1 MVRHAWFSD
10 WSTLGVGN
18 MKSIWLL
25 ISSASLLLIAVLM
38 PNLPFPSKK
47 YDYFFM
53 VDITRS
59 MNVQDYQNDNGDPV
73 SRLEKVKAD
82 ALIAIQKLPCGSR
95 VGLGVF
101 TERMPTLLY
110 TPMEVCADYPE
121 IRESIRRIDW
131 RMAWVADSN
140 IILATLELMR
150 TVEIENTTLVFFT
163 DGQEAPPMNM
173 RYAPDLAELQS
184 ADNNAQKRIR
194 GLIVGTGD
202 HALSRIPKYDED
214 GIQIGFYTAED
225 VPQGTTFG
233 LPEDPSKIE
242 GYVPRNAP
250 WGNQS
255 RAGNEHLSSVKE
267 EYLKSLAE
275 PAKLHYHHLQTANQ
289 LYNALTHEDF
299 SQRHIRQTDLSFI
312 PAALSLIFLFL
323 AYLPENGFSFKRNKS
338 VKPFRKTAS

>member
-1 MVRHAWFSD
+1 M
-10 WSTLGVGN
+10 

-25 ISSASLLLIAVLM
+25 GSSAVLLIFAVLM

-59 MNVQDYQNDNGDPV
+59 MNVEDYRDNNGDPI

-82 ALIAIQKLPCGSR
+82 ALAAIQKLPCGSR

-140 IILATLELMR
+140 IIQAFANTLELMR
-150 TVEIENTTLVFFT
+150 TVELTDATLVFFT
-163 DGQEAPPMNM
+163 DGQEAPPMNS

-184 ADNNAQKRIR
+184 AENNDQQPIS

-267 EYLKSLAE
+267 DYLKSLAE
-275 PAKLHYHHLQTANQ
+275 PANFHYHHLQTSTA
-289 LYNALTHEDF
+289 LLNALTHDDF
-299 SQRHIRQTDLSFI
+299 SQRHIRETDLSYI
-312 PAALSLIFLFL
+312 PASLSLFLLFL
-323 AYLPENGFSFKRNKS
+323 AYLPENIFPRKKTLH
-338 VKPFRKTAS
+338 KPKINEHIPLNSG

>member
-1 MVRHAWFSD
+1 
-10 WSTLGVGN
+10 
-18 MKSIWLL
+18 MKSVWLL
-25 ISSASLLLIAVLM
+25 ISSAFLLLIAVLM

-59 MNVQDYQNDNGDPV
+59 MNVEDYQDNNGDPI

-101 TERMPTLLY
+101 TERMPTLFF
-110 TPMEVCADYPE
+110 TPIEVCSDYPE
-121 IRESIRRIDW
+121 ILESIRRIDW

-140 IILATLELMR
+140 IIQALANTLELMH
-150 TVEIENTTLVFFT
+150 TVELSEATLVFFT
-163 DGQEAPPMNM
+163 DGQEAPPINA
-173 RYAPDLAELQS
+173 RYAPDLAEIQFS
-184 ADNNAQKRIR
+184 NESRNPIKGVI
-194 GLIVGTGD
+194 IGTGD
-202 HALSRIPKYDED
+202 HALSRIPKYDEE
-214 GIQIGFYTAED
+214 GMQIGFYTAED

-233 LPEDPSKIE
+233 LPEDPTQIE

-255 RAGNEHLSSVKE
+255 RAGSEHLSSVKE
-267 EYLKSLAE
+267 DYLKSLAE
-275 PAKLHYHHLQTANQ
+275 PAKLHYHHLQSANG
-289 LYNALTHEDF
+289 LYDAITHEDF

-312 PAALSLIFLFL
+312 PAALALIFLFL
-323 AYLPENGFSFKRNKS
+323 AYLPENLVTFKPK
-338 VKPFRKTAS
+338 KRKIPIGKLNGYFTKK

>member
-1 MVRHAWFSD
+1 
-10 WSTLGVGN
+10 
-18 MKSIWLL
+18 MKSPWLI
-25 ISSASLLLIAVLM
+25 ISTALLLLLSVLM
-38 PNLPFPSKK
+38 PHLPFPSKK

-53 VDITRS
+53 IDITRS
-59 MNVQDYQNDNGDPV
+59 MNVEDYQNQNGDPI

-82 ALIAIQKLPCGSR
+82 ALSAVQKLPCGSR

-101 TERMPTLLY
+101 TERMPTLLF

-121 IRESIRRIDW
+121 IRESIKRIDW

-140 IILATLELMR
+140 IIQALANTLELMH
-150 TVEIENTTLVFFT
+150 TVELNDTTLVFFT
-163 DGQEAPPMNM
+163 DGQEAPPINA
-173 RYAPDLAELQS
+173 RYAPDLAELQTS
-184 ADNNAQKRIR
+184 EDNQPPPIK
-194 GLIVGTGD
+194 GLLVGTGD
-202 HALSRIPKYDED
+202 HALSRIPKYDEE
-214 GIQIGFYTAED
+214 GVQIGFYTAED

-255 RAGNEHLSSVKE
+255 RAGNEHLSNVKE

-275 PAKLHYHHLQTANQ
+275 PAKLHYHHLQSASE
-289 LYNALTHEDF
+289 LYNALTHDDF

-312 PAALSLIFLFL
+312 PAALAMFCLFL
-323 AYLPENGFSFKRNKS
+323 AYLPESLVLRKKGVVKS
-338 VKPFRKTAS
+338 NPVQAPH